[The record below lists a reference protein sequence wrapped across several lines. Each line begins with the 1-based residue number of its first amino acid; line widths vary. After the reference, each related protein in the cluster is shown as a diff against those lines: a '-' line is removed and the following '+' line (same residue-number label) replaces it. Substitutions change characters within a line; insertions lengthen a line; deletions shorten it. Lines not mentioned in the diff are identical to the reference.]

1 MTSSALERI
10 LCVENELDIQAVVQL
25 ALTEIGG
32 YSVEMCGSGREA
44 LEAAPGFAP
53 QLILLDVMMPKMDG
67 ISTLEALRK
76 LPRTATTPVVFMTA
90 KVQKEEIRR
99 YLKAGAVDVI
109 AKPFDPMTLSSTIE
123 EIWER
128 CRG

>member
-1 MTSSALERI
+1 MTASKLTRI

-25 ALTEIGG
+25 ALHQIGG
-32 YSVEMCGSGREA
+32 FSVEMCGSGGEA
-44 LEAAPGFAP
+44 LEAVPGFAP
-53 QLILLDVMMPKMDG
+53 QLILLDVMMPEMDG
-67 ISTLEALRK
+67 IATLKELRK
-76 LPRTATTPVVFMTA
+76 LPATAATPVVFMTA
-90 KVQKEEIRR
+90 KVQKEEIQR